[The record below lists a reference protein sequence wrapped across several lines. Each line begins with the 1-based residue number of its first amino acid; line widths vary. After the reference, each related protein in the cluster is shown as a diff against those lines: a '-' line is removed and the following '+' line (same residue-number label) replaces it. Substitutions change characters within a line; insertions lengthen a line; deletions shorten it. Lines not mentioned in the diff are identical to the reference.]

1 MGRRGAVFRSLM
13 PLSVEISPCS
23 PSQHL
28 VRCTHTKKKKPQM
41 SVQIFVVVV
50 EITVLAELC
59 YLLPGGI
66 VLGSI
71 LMVLDATR
79 SRLVCSLF
87 C

>member
-1 MGRRGAVFRSLM
+1 
-13 PLSVEISPCS
+13 
-23 PSQHL
+23 
-28 VRCTHTKKKKPQM
+28 M

-50 EITVLAELC
+50 EITDLAELC

-71 LMVLDATR
+71 LRVLDATR
-79 SRLVCSLF
+79 SSLVCDVSLF